1 MQVEINNH
9 DSILLPLLGHVIFG
23 TEEVCDVVL
32 EKPPGEVAKKICSI
46 IYDKTACILEVFNH
60 EKVYINSLPI
70 HEMAIL
76 HPGDIIHIDKHKL
89 KLVNENALPK
99 ACSSPFKLA
108 DQNPKDQLITSVSG
122 LRSFNRGS
130 YGELTIVG
138 CQNGYTHKCIH
149 EDDIPFSVSYVNDE
163 LTLLCKKGEHL
174 FINGNKAHY
183 TVLKNGD
190 FISTGFA
197 KYGVESP
204 GTTSFSKYSPSHPRN
219 IQLSEEY
226 LVNHDQEDNNTSG
239 FIKNNL
245 WWLTLLVGLISIAL
259 ILVLIKNY

>member
-23 TEEVCDVVL
+23 TDEVCDVVL
-32 EKPPGEVAKKICSI
+32 EKKPDTEAKKICSI
-46 IYDKTACILEVFNH
+46 IHDKAACILEVFNQ

-70 HEMAIL
+70 REMAIL
-76 HPGDIIHIDKHKL
+76 HPGDVVHIGNHKL
-89 KLVNENALPK
+89 KLVNENELPK
-99 ACSSPFKLA
+99 VCSSPFKLVNQGA
-108 DQNPKDQLITSVSG
+108 DDQLITSVSG

-138 CQNGYTHKCIH
+138 SQNGYTHKCVH
-149 EDDIPFSVSYVNDE
+149 ENDIPFSVSYINGE

-204 GTTSFSKYSPSHPRN
+204 GTSSFSKYSPSHPRN

-226 LVNHDQEDNNTSG
+226 LVKHEQEDNKTNS
-239 FIKNNL
+239 FVKNNL
-245 WWLTLLVGLISIAL
+245 WWITLLLGLSSIAI
-259 ILVLIKNY
+259 ILVLLKNL